1 MGGRVGDGALTTLAP
16 FQLLSCSL
24 RHFTDKDDAVH
35 AIPAALI
42 ASVAFSSYPDTTVAL
57 YVMWKAL
64 QFSYNLGVE
73 ANYLPEVPYFTYFL
87 YCASTATLF
96 HAAILEP
103 TSLRAS
109 YWKFLHSLSGGR

>member
-1 MGGRVGDGALTTLAP
+1 MGDGALTRLAP

-103 TSLRAS
+103 TNLRAS